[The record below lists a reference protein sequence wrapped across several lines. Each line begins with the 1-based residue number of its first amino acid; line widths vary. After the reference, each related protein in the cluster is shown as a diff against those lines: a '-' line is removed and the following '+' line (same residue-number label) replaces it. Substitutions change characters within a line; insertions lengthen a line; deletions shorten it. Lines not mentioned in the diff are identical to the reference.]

1 MSDLGG
7 HLGLSGALLEPSWA
21 ILGAPTP
28 REPPRPGPGEG
39 VGGGVKTPS
48 PPASRLAHSHPPSQ
62 HISSTR
68 ASACSAVAFGWTA
81 TGNQQRPHVRDAGA
95 RCATRARRAT
105 RARHP
110 WGPSAPGTPS
120 PCQKPLHRDRGVAAR
135 GPGLAAKCN
144 LYCCLTGVKALRTA
158 GNMLAPPPSPSKNN
172 SKCSRGSRA

>member
-1 MSDLGG
+1 MEHRRPSWS
-7 HLGLSGALLEPSWA
+7 HLGPSWA
-21 ILGAPTP
+21 LQLLAERPVQVQGRSSYYPGA
-28 REPPRPGPGEG
+28 
-39 VGGGVKTPS
+39 S
-48 PPASRLAHSHPPSQ
+48 CLAHSHPPSQ

-110 WGPSAPGTPS
+110 WGPSAPGTPG

-135 GPGLAAKCN
+135 DPYLAAKCS
-144 LYCCLTGVKALRTA
+144 LYCFLTGMAASRTA
-158 GNMLAPPPSPSKNN
+158 GNMLAPPPSLSN
-172 SKCSRGSRA
+172 SNTKCSRGS